1 MPEVKCALASSRCA
15 ESTGALKESS
25 EFHLIVNCLLDRAYP
40 DGRDDRLTSFSQIL
54 GLTTV
59 TRASEMSAMAL
70 EGRQLTHESAPK
82 AERESRSERRGFD
95 AVNNARHTRGEQ
107 TIEIVRAPR
116 NPTLRVPSG
125 CVQRARPP
133 EPVPRAV

>member
-25 EFHLIVNCLLDRAYP
+25 EFHLIVNLLDRAYP
-40 DGRDDRLTSFSQIL
+40 DGGADRLTSFPKIL

-70 EGRQLTHESAPK
+70 ESVIDTRECA
-82 AERESRSERRGFD
+82 ESRARGW
-95 AVNNARHTRGEQ
+95 TRGWTLDAWLTRPAGASEL
-107 TIEIVRAPR
+107 TASD
-116 NPTLRVPSG
+116 NPH
-125 CVQRARPP
+125 QR
-133 EPVPRAV
+133 